1 MSGKSRIVIRYS
13 ISFLLAF
20 GFLYFAFRGVKLS
33 ELWESLKGANYWW
46 VALLIPLNILM
57 NWVRAERWAQLLAPI
72 KSPISKRTLF
82 SGVMIGY
89 AINNVLPRVGEFVR
103 PYIVGNREGI
113 SRSSVFG
120 TVVVERILD
129 FMSFYFIVCVVLFLY
144 PKSLDPF
151 VNQPDAIRP
160 LFLLGSIAAL
170 IIFVLLFFK
179 AEALFRLLAKVLRFL
194 PDRQKEKAEI
204 ILDKFYTGFAV
215 AKLRDKFGVILFQSF
230 LIWGLNALIMF
241 VPFFAFSTLVQSGM
255 DFGASVVLLVI
266 TSFAWILPA
275 PGAMG
280 TYHSFLKVAMVRLY
294 GIDETTAL
302 SYAIVTHEVGYL
314 VVMVIGLYYY
324 FHDHLHVSDLTNAST
339 KEVGNDKRN
348 YPK

>member
-1 MSGKSRIVIRYS
+1 MSAQARNIIRYS

-20 GFLYFAFRGVKLS
+20 GFLYLAFRGVKFS

-46 VALLIPLNILM
+46 VSLLIPLNILM
-57 NWVRAERWAQLLAPI
+57 NWIRAERWAHLLAPI
-72 KSPISKRTLF
+72 KSPISKRNLF
-82 SGVMIGY
+82 SGIMIGY

-103 PYIVGNREGI
+103 PYIVGNQEGI

-129 FMSFYFIVCVVLFLY
+129 FMSFYFIVCFVLFFY
-144 PKSLDPF
+144 PHSLDPF
-151 VNQPDAIRP
+151 VNQADAVRP
-160 LFLLGSIAAL
+160 LFLFGSIAAL
-170 IIFVLLFFK
+170 VIFILLFFK
-179 AEALFRLLAKVLRFL
+179 AEALFRFLAQVLRFI
-194 PDRQKEKAEI
+194 PATQRQKVEK
-204 ILDKFYTGFAV
+204 ILDKFYSGFAV
-215 AKLRDKFGVILFQSF
+215 AKLRDKFSIILFQSF

-241 VPFFAFSTLVQSGM
+241 IPFFAFAPLVKSGM

-266 TSFAWILPA
+266 SSIAWILPA

-280 TYHSFLKVAMVRLY
+280 TYHSFLKVAMVKLY

-314 VVMVIGLYYY
+314 VVMVIGAYYY
-324 FHDHLHVSDLTNAST
+324 FRDQLHVSDLTSASS
-339 KEVGNDKRN
+339 KEEL
-348 YPK
+348 

>member
-1 MSGKSRIVIRYS
+1 MSAQSRSIVRYS

-20 GFLYFAFRGVKLS
+20 GFLYLAFRGVKLS

-46 VALLIPLNILM
+46 VSLLIPLNILM
-57 NWVRAERWAQLLAPI
+57 NWVRAERWAHLLAPI
-72 KSPISKRTLF
+72 KSPISKRSLF

-89 AINNVLPRVGEFVR
+89 AINNVLPRVGEIVR

-113 SRSSVFG
+113 SKTSVFG

-129 FMSFYFIVCVVLFLY
+129 FMSFYFIVCIVLFLY
-144 PKSLDPF
+144 PNSLDPF
-151 VNQPDAIRP
+151 VNHPDTIRP
-160 LFLLGSIAAL
+160 LFLLGSIAGL

-179 AEALFRLLAKVLRFL
+179 AEALFRFLAKVLRFL
-194 PDRQKEKAEI
+194 PDKQKEKAEK

-215 AKLRDKFGVILFQSF
+215 AKVRDKFGVILFQSF

-241 VPFFAFSTLVQSGM
+241 VPFFAFAPLIKSGL
-255 DFGASVVLLVI
+255 DFGASVVLLV
-266 TSFAWILPA
+266 TSSIAWILPA

-280 TYHSFLKVAMVRLY
+280 TYHSFLKVAMVKLY

-314 VVMVIGLYYY
+314 VVMVIGAYYY
-324 FHDHLHVSDLTNAST
+324 FRDHLQVSDLTSASS
-339 KEVGNDKRN
+339 KEES
-348 YPK
+348 

>member
-1 MSGKSRIVIRYS
+1 MSARARTFVRYS

-20 GFLYFAFRGVKLS
+20 GFLFLAFRGVKFS

-46 VALLIPLNILM
+46 IALLVPLNVLM
-57 NWVRAERWAQLLAPI
+57 NWVRAERWSHLLAPI
-72 KSPISKRTLF
+72 KSPISKRNLF

-89 AINNVLPRVGEFVR
+89 AVNNVLPRVGEFVR

-113 SRSSVFG
+113 SKTAVFG

-129 FMSFYFIVCVVLFLY
+129 FMSFYFIVCVVLFMY
-144 PKSLDPF
+144 PHSLDPF
-151 VNQPDAIRP
+151 VDQPDAIRP

-170 IIFVLLFFK
+170 LVFVLLFFK
-179 AEALFRLLAKVLRFL
+179 AETLFRFLAKALRFL
-194 PDRQKEKAEI
+194 PDRQKEKAEK

-215 AKLRDKFGVILFQSF
+215 AKIRDKFSVILFQSF

-241 VPFFAFSTLVQSGM
+241 IPFFAFAPLVKSGM
-255 DFGASVVLLVI
+255 DIGSSVVLLVI
-266 TSFAWILPA
+266 SSIAWILPA

-302 SYAIVTHEVGYL
+302 SYAIITHEVGYL
-314 VVMVIGLYYY
+314 VVMVIGTYYY
-324 FHDHLHVSDLTNAST
+324 FRDHLQISDLTDASS
-339 KEVGNDKRN
+339 KEQ
-348 YPK
+348 

>member
-1 MSGKSRIVIRYS
+1 MSAKSRSIVRYS

-20 GFLYFAFRGVKLS
+20 GFLYLAFRGVKLS
-33 ELWESLKGANYWW
+33 ELWESLKGVNYWW
-46 VALLIPLNILM
+46 IALLIPLNVLM
-57 NWVRAERWAQLLAPI
+57 NWIRAERWAHLLAPI
-72 KSPISKRTLF
+72 KSHISKRSLF

-89 AINNVLPRVGEFVR
+89 AINNVLPRVGEIVR
-103 PYIVGNREGI
+103 PYIIGNRERI
-113 SRSSVFG
+113 SRTSVFG
-120 TVVVERILD
+120 TIVVERILD

-144 PKSLDPF
+144 PDSLDPF
-151 VNQPDAIRP
+151 VNQADAIRP
-160 LFLLGSIAAL
+160 LFLLGSIACL

-179 AEALFRLLAKVLRFL
+179 AEAMFRFLAKVLRFI
-194 PDRQKEKAEI
+194 PTKQQEKAEK

-241 VPFFAFSTLVQSGM
+241 VPFFAFAPLVKSGL
-255 DFGASVVLLVI
+255 DFGSSIVLLVI
-266 TSFAWILPA
+266 SSIAWILPA

-302 SYAIVTHEVGYL
+302 SYAIVTHEIGYL
-314 VVMVIGLYYY
+314 VVMVIGAYYY
-324 FHDHLHVSDLTNAST
+324 FRDQLHVSDLTGASSR
-339 KEVGNDKRN
+339 EE
-348 YPK
+348 

>member
-1 MSGKSRIVIRYS
+1 MSARARTFIRYS

-20 GFLYFAFRGVKLS
+20 GFLFLAFRGVKFS

-46 VALLIPLNILM
+46 IALLIPLNVLM
-57 NWVRAERWAQLLAPI
+57 NWVRAERWSHLLAPI
-72 KSPISKRTLF
+72 KSPVSKRNLF

-89 AINNVLPRVGEFVR
+89 AVNNVLPRVGEFVR

-113 SRSSVFG
+113 SKTAVFG

-129 FMSFYFIVCVVLFLY
+129 FMSFYFIVCVVLFMY
-144 PKSLDPF
+144 PHSLDPF
-151 VNQPDAIRP
+151 VDQPDAIRP
-160 LFLLGSIAAL
+160 LFLLGSIATL
-170 IIFVLLFFK
+170 LVFVILFFK
-179 AEALFRLLAKVLRFL
+179 AETLFRFLAKALRFL
-194 PDRQKEKAEI
+194 PDRQKEKAEK

-215 AKLRDKFGVILFQSF
+215 AKIRDKFSVILFQSF

-241 VPFFAFSTLVQSGM
+241 IPFFAFSPLVQSGM
-255 DFGASVVLLVI
+255 DIGSSVVLLVI
-266 TSFAWILPA
+266 SSIAWILPA

-302 SYAIVTHEVGYL
+302 SYAIITHEVGYL
-314 VVMVIGLYYY
+314 VVMVIGAYYY
-324 FHDHLHVSDLTNAST
+324 FRDHLQISDLTDASS
-339 KEVGNDKRN
+339 KEQ
-348 YPK
+348 

>member
-1 MSGKSRIVIRYS
+1 MPAKSRTIFRYS
-13 ISFLLAF
+13 ISFLLAI
-20 GFLYFAFRGVKLS
+20 GFLYLAFRGVKLS

-57 NWVRAERWAQLLAPI
+57 NWVRAVRWAHLLAPI

-82 SGVMIGY
+82 AGVMIGY
-89 AINNVLPRVGEFVR
+89 AVNNVLPRVGEFVR
-103 PYIVGNREGI
+103 PYIVGKREGI
-113 SRSSVFG
+113 SGSSVFG

-144 PKSLDPF
+144 PNSLDPF

-160 LFLLGSIAAL
+160 LFLIGSIAAL
-170 IIFVLLFFK
+170 AIFILLFFK
-179 AEALFRLLAKVLRFL
+179 AEALFRFLAQVLRFI
-194 PDRQKEKAEI
+194 PEKRKEKVENL
-204 ILDKFYTGFAV
+204 LDKFYTGFAV

-230 LIWGLNALIMF
+230 LIWGLNALAML
-241 VPFFAFSTLVQSGM
+241 VPFYAFAPIVKSGM
-255 DFGASVVLLVI
+255 GLGASIVLLVI

-280 TYHSFLKVAMVRLY
+280 TYHSFLKIAMVKLY

-302 SYAIVTHEVGYL
+302 SYAIVTHEIGYL
-314 VVMVIGLYYY
+314 VVMVIGAYYY
-324 FHDHLHVSDLTNAST
+324 FRDHLQVSDLTSDSS
-339 KEVGNDKRN
+339 KEE
-348 YPK
+348 